1 MNLSIKTTSTKNL
14 QTQSHCNNKENIE
27 LLILCAKFSQKYA
40 GKILKGEI
48 ILSAMLCNLYVH
60 VQTHLSVLKTFLLT
74 KLLSLSSI
82 LFLVYFFNCQI
93 ID

>member
-27 LLILCAKFSQKYA
+27 LLILCQKFSQKYA

-48 ILSAMLCNLYVH
+48 ILSAMLCNLYV
-60 VQTHLSVLKTFLLT
+60 QTHLSVLKTFLPT
-74 KLLSLSSI
+74 TLLSLSSI
-82 LFLVYFFNCQI
+82 LFLVYFLI
-93 ID
+93 AKL